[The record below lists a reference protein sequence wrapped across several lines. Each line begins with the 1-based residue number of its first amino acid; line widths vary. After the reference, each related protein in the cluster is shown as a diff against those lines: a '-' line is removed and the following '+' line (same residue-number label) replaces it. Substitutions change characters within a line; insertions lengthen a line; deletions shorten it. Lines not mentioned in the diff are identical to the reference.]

1 MDFEIYLHGPYS
13 RELSKAIDELV
24 ADGLLA
30 EGMHSTPAGYL
41 QYVYTLT
48 AQGEEFLENLTGR
61 GVVGEALVVTTRDV
75 VESARFLPLPA
86 LIENAYRAYQQLQ
99 S

>member
-1 MDFEIYLHGPYS
+1 
-13 RELSKAIDELV
+13 
-24 ADGLLA
+24 
-30 EGMHSTPAGYL
+30 MHSTPAGYL